1 MKADPPAVDKTPSA
15 GRPRDPRIDAAILG
29 ATADLL
35 VEIGYANVTMAAVAE
50 RAGTTKTALYRRW
63 SSKAE
68 LVHEAAFPIAPTALT
83 APEGDIVGDVRAM
96 IAATRD
102 VFTSPLVRAALPGLI
117 ADMAADVDLNTRVMS
132 RFAGL
137 FNMVR
142 VRVAHAVAR
151 GEVHADVDPDRLI
164 EVIGG
169 ATLLRLLLGP
179 GRELDET
186 WVDQTTAIV
195 VHGVVPG
202 SEISASQMQPFPA
215 DWTTALVLVPHPD
228 DPEYGCAA
236 AVAKWTAAG
245 KTVHYALASRGEV
258 GIAGMPPEEAGPLRE
273 REQRRS
279 AAIVGVSDV
288 QFWDFPDSRIRDTPA
303 LRTKIA
309 ETISALAP
317 EMVITVYS
325 GAEWGPGA
333 PNQRDHIEFANAVAA
348 AYDSLTDPPRWL
360 FENGP
365 DVTHGEVVD
374 EYVEVAVASLTAHAA
389 YLAVLDPETP
399 IDEQAR
405 KQVDAATG
413 PRPEFGGRRT
423 VEFILR
429 RDAAQASV
437 SG

>member
-1 MKADPPAVDKTPSA
+1 
-15 GRPRDPRIDAAILG
+15 
-29 ATADLL
+29 
-35 VEIGYANVTMAAVAE
+35 
-50 RAGTTKTALYRRW
+50 
-63 SSKAE
+63 
-68 LVHEAAFPIAPTALT
+68 
-83 APEGDIVGDVRAM
+83 
-96 IAATRD
+96 
-102 VFTSPLVRAALPGLI
+102 
-117 ADMAADVDLNTRVMS
+117 MS
-132 RFAGL
+132 RFTEL
-137 FNMVR
+137 FDMVR
-142 VRVAHAVAR
+142 VRVAHAVHR

-164 EVIGG
+164 EIIGG

-179 GRELDET
+179 GHELDET

-195 VHGVVPG
+195 VHGVVPA
-202 SEISASQMQPFPA
+202 SAMSAPQMQPFPA

-258 GIAGMPPEEAGPLRE
+258 GIAGMPPEEAGPVRE

-309 ETISALAP
+309 GTISALAP

-325 GAEWGPGA
+325 GAEWAPGA
-333 PNQRDHIEFANAVAA
+333 PNQRDHIEFSNAVAA

-365 DVTHGEVVD
+365 EVTHGEVVD
-374 EYVEVAVASLTAHAA
+374 EYVEVAVASLAAHAA
-389 YLAVLDPETP
+389 YLSVLDPDTP

-405 KQVDAATG
+405 NQVDATTG
-413 PRPEFGGRRT
+413 PRAEFGGRRT

-429 RDAAQASV
+429 RDAAHPSV